1 MDSVGR
7 WRRFMADQSVEITL
21 SSERNPADALLTG
34 WSWARITKTYM
45 TFLADFE
52 RWKQQ
57 QPITGAKA

>member
-1 MDSVGR
+1 MNTRSELCTLIGVVGLL
-7 WRRFMADQSVEITL
+7 TT
-21 SSERNPADALLTG
+21 LLTG

-57 QPITGAKA
+57 QPAPGVHA